1 LAQDIKAALNDPP
14 KKGRLATILD
24 LAKKSVM
31 SWIDDYAPSMG
42 AALAYYTLFSLAPL
56 LLLVIAVAGL
66 AFGTDAARGQVVA
79 QLGGLVGEEGSVAI
93 EGLLKSAS
101 HPGQSLI
108 ASAISIVTLAVGA
121 TSIFAELQSD
131 LDRIWRVPPA
141 AKPSGIWGLLRTR
154 LLSFGLIVSI
164 GFLLLVSLVVS
175 AGLTAFGKWY
185 GALFPTWVITMQIL
199 NQVVSLA
206 FVTVLFA
213 MMYRIL
219 PSTRVAWR
227 DVWQGSLVTAVLFT
241 IGKFLIGLYLGKAGV
256 AAGFGAAG
264 SIVVLLVWV
273 FYSAQ
278 IFLLGAEFTWVYAH
292 REGSRAADP
301 AAQGDAVSPSPV
313 RSQTDRPAPAPP
325 RATAPDAGRAARQG
339 APAPGPRTARARDMA
354 TAGLV
359 WVGFGAIRSLLAAVR
374 SRKVNS

>member
-1 LAQDIKAALNDPP
+1 
-14 KKGRLATILD
+14 
-24 LAKKSVM
+24 
-31 SWIDDYAPSMG
+31 
-42 AALAYYTLFSLAPL
+42 
-56 LLLVIAVAGL
+56 
-66 AFGTDAARGQVVA
+66 
-79 QLGGLVGEEGSVAI
+79 
-93 EGLLKSAS
+93 
-101 HPGQSLI
+101 
-108 ASAISIVTLAVGA
+108 VTLIVGA

-141 AKPSGIWGLLRTR
+141 AKPSGIWGILRTR
-154 LLSFGLIVSI
+154 LLSFGLVVSI

-175 AGLTAFGKWY
+175 AGLAAFGKWY
-185 GALFPTWVITMQIL
+185 GALFPAWVVTMQIV
-199 NQVVSLA
+199 NQVVSLG

-227 DVWQGSLVTAVLFT
+227 DVWQGAFVTAVLFT

-256 AAGFGAAG
+256 ASGFGAAG

-292 REGSRAADP
+292 REGSRAADT
-301 AAQGDAVSPSPV
+301 AAQREAASPSPV
-313 RSQTDRPAPAPP
+313 RSRAERPSRPVPA
-325 RATAPDAGRAARQG
+325 AAPDTSRAARGRAA
-339 APAPGPRTARARDMA
+339 GPRTARARDMA

-359 WVGFGAIRSLLAAVR
+359 WIGFGAVRSLFGGR
-374 SRKVNS
+374 SRRKMNN